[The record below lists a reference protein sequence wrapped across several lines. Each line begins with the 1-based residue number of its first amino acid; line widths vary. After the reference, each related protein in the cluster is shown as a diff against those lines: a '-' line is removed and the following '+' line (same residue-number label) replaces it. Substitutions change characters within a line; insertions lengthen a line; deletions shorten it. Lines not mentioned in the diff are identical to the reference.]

1 MSASYTK
8 TARSLK
14 TKQKNAVK
22 TKSKKQHAIDLCV
35 SICALQVLSLIK
47 LQGALSLKALFK
59 FPLLLLVLLLLL
71 YTGHK
76 TPSYLLF
83 FCMRESAK
91 SAVKMTGAKISTFRP
106 MMCQRH
112 VAI

>member
-22 TKSKKQHAIDLCV
+22 TKTKKQHAIDLCV

-59 FPLLLLVLLLLL
+59 FPLLLLL

-91 SAVKMTGAKISTFRP
+91 SAVKMTGAKISTFCP